1 MGIYDKPI
9 YREELPK
16 KPWLEQFADLKGGAG
31 AWEKKGVGWYPNA
44 HYEQMKA
51 IEQTVAIL
59 VVKGNKLQNKMYTN
73 FFNDG
78 ILINSIVDF
87 NDFLLMAYKYI
98 HTFFY
103 WPIKHFPGSIK
114 SAKKL

>member
-1 MGIYDKPI
+1 
-9 YREELPK
+9 
-16 KPWLEQFADLKGGAG
+16 
-31 AWEKKGVGWYPNA
+31 
-44 HYEQMKA
+44 MKA
-51 IEQTVAIL
+51 IEQTIAIL

-103 WPIKHFPGSIK
+103 
-114 SAKKL
+114 

>member
-1 MGIYDKPI
+1 MKP
-9 YREELPK
+9 
-16 KPWLEQFADLKGGAG
+16 
-31 AWEKKGVGWYPNA
+31 
-44 HYEQMKA
+44 

-98 HTFFY
+98 PTFFY
-103 WPIKHFPGSIK
+103 WPIKHFSGSIK